1 MCMCT
6 CTHTRSVVSD
16 SLWPQGLKPISL
28 LCTRDFP
35 GKNTGMGYHFLLP
48 PPHIYPYPI
57 YYLFHFSGE
66 PSLSIIICYNLSIFL
81 TGL

>member
-48 PPHIYPYPI
+48 PPHIYPYLYTI
-57 YYLFHFSGE
+57 CSI
-66 PSLSIIICYNLSIFL
+66 SLENHPCQ
-81 TGL
+81 